1 MRTSSE
7 QLARRWMMASP
18 ISEVLQDLAILDE
31 LATNLEG
38 AIDAYAQHVRM
49 AASLS
54 PEVTSQFEAL
64 NKAREGLK
72 KARTV
77 LEMVRGILAAYP
89 DDKTAQRS
97 AKDADVMVRRF
108 ERAEKDAL
116 KMIHGLSKKAWPA
129 ALKKLVPGVQRGIE
143 QRLVDPSKLQV
154 IPWQSETQK
163 YQSYGGYLKGVAYQ
177 VVFRIVDK
185 GIGHSGKAEIILQ
198 ESTVHAIGPHIKAG
212 YGDPKAVKNPAEV
225 VQAFLAQLD
234 GWPGLKGQADAIAG
248 RAGIAADVASALNS
262 AIRSMRA
269 YDEEKPEI
277 SRDNRTIEGA
287 YRSDLPKEGAYAV
300 GEYEYEEMVERE
312 IARWR
317 RVLDP
322 KLRPYMASI
331 KDIQCHD
338 GEKSWIY
345 TTVTLK

>member
-1 MRTSSE
+1 
-7 QLARRWMMASP
+7 MMASP
-18 ISEVLQDLAILDE
+18 ISEVLRDLAILDE

-38 AIDAYAQHVRM
+38 AIDVYTQHVRM

-54 PEVTSQFEAL
+54 PEVVSQFEAR
-64 NKAREGLK
+64 NKAAEGLK

-77 LEMVRGILAAYP
+77 LEMVQGILAAYP
-89 DDKTAQRS
+89 GDKTAQRA

-108 ERAEKDAL
+108 ERTEKDAL

-129 ALKKLVPGVQRGIE
+129 ALKKLVPGIKRGIE

-154 IPWQSETQK
+154 IPWQAESTK
-163 YQSYGGYLKGVAYQ
+163 YQSYGGHLKGVAYQ
-177 VVFRIVDK
+177 VVFRITDK
-185 GIGHSGKAEIILQ
+185 SIGHSGKAEIVLQ
-198 ESTVHAIGPHIKAG
+198 ESTVHAIGPHIQAG
-212 YGDPKAVKNPAEV
+212 YGDPKVVKKPAEA

-234 GWPGLKGQADAIAG
+234 GWPGMKGQADAIAG

-262 AIRSMRA
+262 ATRSMRA
-269 YDEEKPEI
+269 YDSRSPEI
-277 SRDNRTIEGA
+277 SSDNRRVSGE
-287 YRSDLPKEGAYAV
+287 YRSDYLPKEGAYDV
-300 GEYEYEEMVERE
+300 GEYEYGEMVERE

-317 RVLDP
+317 KVLDP
-322 KLRPYMASI
+322 KLRPYMSNIKSI
-331 KDIQCHD
+331 DVED